1 MIDTL
6 LQMNHFTKSEALAK
20 LNRTVLTRKDFGII
34 PARSFGTV
42 TNLIQAGSDYLLQIT
57 WEVPSASDRI
67 TDTVD
72 KDTYQ
77 TCHEFE
83 PDLTVQQ
90 IIEASYAAIDIAR
103 NFTREEISNLLAA
116 IEKAEEFPENL
127 RQRLVLSDIDP
138 GLVTCA
144 VKLSADVDE
153 RTEIEATAN
162 WAYRMAS
169 LPMEDLREKLREYD
183 DLLETIKQRGDS
195 APAKV
200 RIIRNALEMLINPKI
215 AG

>member
-20 LNRTVLTRKDFGII
+20 LNRIVLTRQDFGII
-34 PARSFGTV
+34 PGRSFGTV
-42 TNLIQAGSDYLLQIT
+42 TNLIQTGSDYLLQIT

-72 KDTYQ
+72 KDQYQ
-77 TCHEFE
+77 TFHEFE
-83 PDLTVQQ
+83 PDLTVEQ
-90 IIEASYAAIDIAR
+90 IIEASYAAIDIAK
-103 NFTREEISNLLAA
+103 NFTHEEISNLLTA
-116 IEKAEEFPENL
+116 IEKAEEIPKDFS
-127 RQRLVLSDIDP
+127 RRLVLSEIDP
-138 GLVTCA
+138 ALVACA
-144 VKLSADVDE
+144 TKLAADVDE
-153 RTEIEATAN
+153 HTEIEATAN

-169 LPMEDLREKLREYD
+169 LPIEDLREKLREYD
-183 DLLETIKQRGDS
+183 ELLELIKQQGNS